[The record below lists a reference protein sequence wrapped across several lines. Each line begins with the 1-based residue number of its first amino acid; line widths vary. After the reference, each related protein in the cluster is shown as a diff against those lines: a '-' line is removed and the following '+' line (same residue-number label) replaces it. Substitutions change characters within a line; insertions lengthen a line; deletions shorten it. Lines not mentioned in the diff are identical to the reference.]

1 VEHRPIY
8 GLTLLRLVRKTRGM
22 ASTVSAPV
30 YAIIGDDSFLQMQKL
45 AEIVAELP
53 PDAARI
59 EFDGERAEL
68 AEVLDELRSF
78 AMFGGGKLVVVRNAD
93 EFVSRFRSQLEDYL
107 ADPSSSGTLVLRLES
122 LPSNQRIYKAIAKIG
137 KIQACA
143 APKGKDL
150 PSWILNRGR
159 TVHKL
164 TVSLEAANLLADLIG
179 ADMGRLDNELAK
191 LALQSDNGKLDVAD
205 VSGSVAFQREKEM
218 WSLTDALT
226 AGNPAEALRRWRQLV
241 RLDASTEFRA
251 VTWLAI
257 WLANLRK
264 AIEMRKKR
272 VPDGVIARSCRIFD
286 PRQQQ
291 PFFKTAEK
299 LGEAGVNRAVNL
311 LADVDLRSKSGVGE
325 AAGNVERFILSL
337 AI

>member
-1 VEHRPIY
+1 
-8 GLTLLRLVRKTRGM
+8 M

-30 YAIIGDDSFLQMQKL
+30 YAIIGEDSFLQMQKL
-45 AEIVAELP
+45 GEIVAELP
-53 PDAARI
+53 PDVDRI

-78 AMFGGGKLVVVRNAD
+78 AMFGGGKLVIVRNAD
-93 EFVSRFRSQLEDYL
+93 QFITRFRGQLEDYL
-107 ADPSSSGTLVLRLES
+107 AEPSTSSTLVLRVES
-122 LPSNQRIYKAIAKIG
+122 LPSNQRIYKAIAKVG

-143 APKGKDL
+143 APKGRDL
-150 PSWILNRGR
+150 PSWIISRAKS
-159 TVHKL
+159 VHRL
-164 TVSLEAANLLADLIG
+164 VVTPNAANLLADLIG

-191 LALQSDNGKLDVAD
+191 LALQCDGGTLDVAD
-205 VSGSVAFQREKEM
+205 VSGSVAFQREQEM

-226 AGNPAEALRRWRQLV
+226 AGDPAGALRRWRQLV
-241 RLDASTEFRA
+241 RLDSSTEFRA

-257 WLANLRK
+257 WLANLRR
-264 AIEMRKKR
+264 AIEMRRKR
-272 VPDGVIARSCRIFD
+272 VPDAVIAKACRIFD

-299 LGEAGVNRAVNL
+299 LGETGVNRAVSL

>member
-1 VEHRPIY
+1 
-8 GLTLLRLVRKTRGM
+8 M
-22 ASTVSAPV
+22 ANAVAAPV
-30 YAIIGDDSFLQMQKL
+30 YAIVGDDSFLQMQKL

-53 PDAARI
+53 ADADRI

-68 AEVLDELRSF
+68 ANVLDELRSF
-78 AMFGGGKLVVVRNAD
+78 AMFGGGKLVVIRNAD

-107 ADPSSSGTLVLRLES
+107 AEPSTSGTLVLRLES
-122 LPSNQRIYKAIAKIG
+122 LPSNQRIYKAIAKVG
-137 KIQACA
+137 KIHPCA
-143 APKGKDL
+143 PPKGKDL
-150 PSWILNRGR
+150 PSWIVSRGKS
-159 TVHKL
+159 VHRL
-164 TVSLEAANLLADLIG
+164 TVTLEAANLLADLIG
-179 ADMGRLDNELAK
+179 GDMGRLDNELAK
-191 LALQSDNGKLDVAD
+191 LALQCDQSADGGKGSAKLDVAD
-205 VSGSVAFQREKEM
+205 VSGCVAFQREQEM

-241 RLDASTEFRA
+241 RLDSSTEFRA

-264 AIEMRKKR
+264 AIEMRRKR
-272 VPDGVIARSCRIFD
+272 VPDAVIARSCRIFD

-291 PFFKTAEK
+291 PFFRTAEK

>member
-1 VEHRPIY
+1 
-8 GLTLLRLVRKTRGM
+8 M
-22 ASTVSAPV
+22 ASTACAPV
-30 YAIIGDDSFLQMQKL
+30 YAIIGDDSFLQLQKL

-53 PDAARI
+53 PDVDRI

-68 AEVLDELRSF
+68 ADVLDELRSF
-78 AMFGGGKLVVVRNAD
+78 AMFGAGKLVIVRNAD
-93 EFVSRFRSQLEDYL
+93 EFISRFRSQLEDYV
-107 ADPSSSGTLVLRLES
+107 AEPSSSGTLVLRLES
-122 LPSNQRIYKAIAKIG
+122 LPSNQRIFKAIAKIG
-137 KIQACA
+137 KIHSCA
-143 APKGKDL
+143 PPKGKDL
-150 PSWILNRGR
+150 PSWIISRGKS
-159 TVHKL
+159 VHRL
-164 TVSLEAANLLADLIG
+164 AVTSPAANLLADLIG
-179 ADMGRLDNELAK
+179 ADLGRLDNELAK
-191 LALQSDNGKLDVAD
+191 LALQCDGGKLDVPD
-205 VSGSVAFQREKEM
+205 VSGSVAFQREQEM

-226 AGNPAEALRRWRQLV
+226 AGDPAGALRRWRQLV
-241 RLDASTEFRA
+241 RLDSSTEFRA

-264 AIEMRKKR
+264 AIEMRRKR
-272 VPDGVIARSCRIFD
+272 VPDAVIARSCRIFD

>member
-1 VEHRPIY
+1 
-8 GLTLLRLVRKTRGM
+8 M
-22 ASTVSAPV
+22 ATTAAAPV
-30 YAIIGDDSFLQMQKL
+30 YAIIGDDSFLQLQKL

-53 PDAARI
+53 PDADRI

-78 AMFGGGKLVVVRNAD
+78 AMFGGGKLVIVRNAD
-93 EFVSRFRSQLEDYL
+93 EFISRFRTQLEDYV
-107 ADPSSSGTLVLRLES
+107 ADPSKSGTLVLRLES
-122 LPSNQRIYKAIAKIG
+122 LPSNQRIYKAIAKVG
-137 KIQACA
+137 KIHACA

-150 PSWILNRGR
+150 PSWIISRGK
-159 TVHKL
+159 TVHRL
-164 TVSLEAANLLADLIG
+164 AVTLDAANLLADLIG

-191 LALQSDNGKLDVAD
+191 LALQSEDGKLDVAD
-205 VSGSVAFQREKEM
+205 VSGSVAFQREQEM

-226 AGNPAEALRRWRQLV
+226 AGDPAGALRRWRQLV
-241 RLDASTEFRA
+241 RLDSSTEFRA

-264 AIEMRKKR
+264 AIEMRRKR
-272 VPDGVIARSCRIFD
+272 VPDAAIARACRIFD

-291 PFFKTAEK
+291 PFFRTAEK

>member
-1 VEHRPIY
+1 
-8 GLTLLRLVRKTRGM
+8 M
-22 ASTVSAPV
+22 ATTACAPV
-30 YAIIGDDSFLQMQKL
+30 YAIIGDDSFLQLQKL

-53 PDAARI
+53 ADADRL

-93 EFVSRFRSQLEDYL
+93 EFVSRFRTQLEDYI
-107 ADPSSSGTLVLRLES
+107 AEPSRSGTLVLRLES
-122 LPSNQRIYKAIAKIG
+122 LPSNQRIYKAIAKVG
-137 KIQACA
+137 KIHSCA

-150 PSWILNRGR
+150 PSWIISRGKS
-159 TVHKL
+159 VHRL
-164 TVSLEAANLLADLIG
+164 IITTQAANLLADLIG
-179 ADMGRLDNELAK
+179 ADLGRLDNELAK
-191 LALQSDNGKLDVAD
+191 LALQCDGGKLDVAD
-205 VSGSVAFQREKEM
+205 VSGSVAFQREQEM

-226 AGNPAEALRRWRQLV
+226 AGDPAGALRRWRQLV
-241 RLDASTEFRA
+241 RLDSSTEFRA

-264 AIEMRKKR
+264 ALEMRRKR
-272 VPDGVIARSCRIFD
+272 IPDATIARACRIFD

-311 LADVDLRSKSGVGE
+311 LADVDLRSKSGVGD
-325 AAGNVERFILSL
+325 AMGNVERFILSL

>member
-1 VEHRPIY
+1 
-8 GLTLLRLVRKTRGM
+8 M
-22 ASTVSAPV
+22 ANTVAAPV
-30 YAIIGDDSFLQMQKL
+30 YAIIGDDSFLQLQML

-53 PDAARI
+53 ADADRI

-78 AMFGGGKLVVVRNAD
+78 AMFGGGKLVIVRNAD

-107 ADPSSSGTLVLRLES
+107 AEPSASGTLVLRLES

-137 KIQACA
+137 KIHACA

-150 PSWILNRGR
+150 PSWIISRGK
-159 TVHKL
+159 TVHRL
-164 TVSLEAANLLADLIG
+164 AVTLDAANLLADLIG

-191 LALQSDNGKLDVAD
+191 LALQCDQSADGAKGAAKLDVAD
-205 VSGSVAFQREKEM
+205 VSGCVAFQREQEM

-241 RLDASTEFRA
+241 RLDSSTEFRA

-264 AIEMRKKR
+264 AIEMRRKR
-272 VPDGVIARSCRIFD
+272 VPDAVIARSCRIFD

-291 PFFKTAEK
+291 PFFRTAEK